1 MDYIE
6 SFGAILS
13 PKDVRDYKAAC
24 TAAANAFP
32 TEFELEMPAVKNQ
45 GTVGACVAHSLATT
59 IEYFNHHQG
68 DGTDEMSV
76 GFIYGNR
83 GTYDYDGVGMIVRQ
97 ALDRVQKC
105 GSVTKKQCS
114 TYAEVPGIITHVQG
128 QLANYLPDA
137 YPNRITSYYRLDTD
151 DAIKAS
157 LMQNGPVVFAMNWF
171 SDIRLVDGVLV
182 TEQVRSNS
190 AHAMVI
196 YGWNETGWKI
206 QNSWGAHWG
215 NNGRAILPYNIE
227 RSETWGIV
235 DTYSENLRK
244 KQEEASNA
252 RIAELLAKANEQE
265 EEIERLIH
273 LIDSFESDDET
284 QAKEL
289 VRLNEHLT
297 KLSEEYNANQ
307 QKLQEYQ
314 NEIDLLNQQL
324 VDIKKPFQSS
334 LGKLIAKVLNLIL
347 QLVAKKQM

>member
-6 SFGAILS
+6 CFGAIPS

-32 TEFELEMPAVKNQ
+32 IEFELEMPAVKNQ
-45 GTVGACVAHSLATT
+45 GTVGACVAHAIAST
-59 IEYFNHHQG
+59 IEYFNHIQEEK
-68 DGTDEMSV
+68 DDEISV

-83 GTYDYDGVGMIVRQ
+83 GTYDYDGVGMVVRQ
-97 ALDRVQKC
+97 ALERVSKC
-105 GSVTKKQCS
+105 GSVAKSKCS
-114 TYAEVPGIITHVQG
+114 TYAEVPTIISCIQD
-128 QLANYLPDA
+128 QLVNYLPDA

-157 LMQNGPVVFAMNWF
+157 LMQNGPVIFAMNWF
-171 SDIRLVDGVLV
+171 DDIKIVNGILQ
-182 TEQVRSNS
+182 TSEKSYS
-190 AHAMVI
+190 SSHCMVI
-196 YGWNETGWKI
+196 YGWDERGWKI
-206 QNSWGAHWG
+206 QNSWGTSWG
-215 NNGRAILPYNIE
+215 TGGRVILPYTVT
-227 RSETWGIV
+227 RYETWGIV
-235 DTYSENLRK
+235 DEYAELMRK

-265 EEIERLIH
+265 EEIERLIQ
-273 LIDSFESDDET
+273 LIGSFEADDET

-297 KLSEEYNANQ
+297 QLSKEYNANQ

-314 NEIDLLNQQL
+314 NEIDLLNQKL

-334 LGKLIAKVLNLIL
+334 LGKLVAKVLNLIL
-347 QLVAKKQM
+347 QLVAKK

>member
-13 PKDVRDYKAAC
+13 PQDVRDYKAVC
-24 TAAANAFP
+24 AASAEEFP
-32 TEFELEMPAVKNQ
+32 AEFELQMPAVKNQ
-45 GTVGACVAHSLATT
+45 GSVGACVAHSLATT
-59 IEYFNHHQG
+59 IEYFNCQQG

-83 GTYDYDGVGMIVRQ
+83 GIYDYDGVGMIVRE
-97 ALDRVQKC
+97 ALARVQKC
-105 GSVTKKQCS
+105 GSVTKKCCS
-114 TYAEVPGIITHVQG
+114 SYAEVPAMITYIQG
-128 QLANYLPDA
+128 QLADFLPDA

-151 DAIKAS
+151 NAIKAS

-171 SDIRLVDGVLV
+171 SDIHLVDGVLV
-182 TEQVRSNS
+182 TDEVRSNS

-206 QNSWGAHWG
+206 QNSWGEHWG
-215 NNGRAILPYNIE
+215 NNGRAILPYNVT

-244 KQEEASNA
+244 KQEEASTA
-252 RIAELLAKANEQE
+252 KIAELLDKTNVQG

-273 LIDSFESDDET
+273 LIETFESDDET

-289 VRLNEHLT
+289 SRLNGHLME
-297 KLSEEYNANQ
+297 LSEEYNANQ
-307 QKLQEYQ
+307 QKLLEYER
-314 NEIDLLNQQL
+314 EIEMLNQKL
-324 VDIKKPFQSS
+324 LDVKKPFQSS
-334 LGKLIAKVLNLIL
+334 LGKLIAQILNLLI
-347 QLVAKKQM
+347 QLFAKKQM